1 MSLTKKLRGELLK
14 IRIKAYEI
22 SYKSSDLLVINFMN
36 AVVEYADKARRE
48 EEPFYAEL
56 AKRNWV
62 QGNNRIK
69 EIGEKYDKS

>member
-36 AVVEYADKARRE
+36 AVVEFADRARRE
-48 EEPFYAEL
+48 DSPFYAEL
-56 AKRNWV
+56 AKRNWE

-69 EIGEKYDKS
+69 EIEKKDD